1 MVYGNWVPFSFWI
14 AKFLFL
20 CQMYKPGIWSFFRIV
35 TWHSRLTGIFSEI
48 MKILAYSSALT
59 ITERPYLKG

>member
-20 CQMYKPGIWSFFRIV
+20 CQMYKPGIWSFFSNSYMAQPFD
-35 TWHSRLTGIFSEI
+35 WHIQ
-48 MKILAYSSALT
+48 
-59 ITERPYLKG
+59 